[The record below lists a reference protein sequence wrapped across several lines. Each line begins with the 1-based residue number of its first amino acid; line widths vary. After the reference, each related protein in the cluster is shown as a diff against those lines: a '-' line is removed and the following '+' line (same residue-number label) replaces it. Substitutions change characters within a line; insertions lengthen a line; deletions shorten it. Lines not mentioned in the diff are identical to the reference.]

1 MLYVRIF
8 KQFVLVL
15 IAIQGCLYASPVA
28 FNARPLQK
36 PRVIASTDGEVDDR
50 SSMVRFLLYASDYD
64 VIGFIQNNSIFQKR
78 GHSRDGWL
86 EREIELYGEVY
97 PNLKQHHPDYP
108 SPEYLK
114 GIITIGNENRA
125 DLHRAPADMETK
137 DTPGSDLIIATLLD
151 DDPRPVHVPCWGG
164 ANTVAFALWKLKTT
178 QPDRFAAAAARLRVY
193 GITYNLSNKAQD
205 GGYLWIIQNMPE
217 VKIYT
222 AATWAGTY
230 SYDSIDGKRGRPS
243 KNPQDIQQYFN
254 DSWLTENIK
263 TNHGP
268 LGAYYPQSYT
278 SEGDTPSFLPLID
291 NGLGGHLDYTLGG
304 WGGRAQIKSGNH
316 MVDALDEDPDKWAA
330 VYRWSITAQNDFAA
344 RADWCVAVDY
354 TDANH
359 NPKARVAGSLART
372 VVPGTTIRLDAT
384 ATTDPDGDKL
394 TFTWWQYHEVDS
406 VGAKVTIKN
415 ANSKQASFV
424 VPDEPGKQLHIILEV
439 TDDGSPS
446 LTHYQRLI
454 MTIGH

>member
-1 MLYVRIF
+1 MLYVRKF
-8 KQFVLVL
+8 RKFVLVL
-15 IAIQGCLYASPVA
+15 IAIQAYLSALPVTSNASPD
-28 FNARPLQK
+28 QK
-36 PRVIASTDGEVDDR
+36 PRVIVSTDGEVDDR

-86 EREIELYGEVY
+86 EKEIELYGEVY
-97 PNLKQHHPDYP
+97 PNLKKHHPDYP

-114 GIITIGNENRA
+114 GIIYVGNENPA
-125 DLHRAPADMETK
+125 DLHHAPADMETK
-137 DTPGSDLIIATLLD
+137 DTSGSNLIIATLLD

-164 ANTVAFALWKLKTT
+164 ANTVAFALWKLKTI
-178 QPDRFAAAAARLRVY
+178 QPDKFATAAARLRVY

-230 SYDSIDGKRGRPS
+230 SYDSVDGKRGRPS
-243 KNPQDIQQYFN
+243 KNPQDVQMYFN
-254 DSWLTENIK
+254 DSWLAENVK
-263 TNHGP
+263 SKHGP

-291 NGLGGHLDYTLGG
+291 NGLRGYLDYTLGG
-304 WGGRAQIKSGNH
+304 WGGRAQIESGNH
-316 MVDALDEDPDKWAA
+316 MGDALNEKPDKWAA
-330 VYRWSITAQNDFAA
+330 IYRWSIAAQNDFAA
-344 RADWCVAVDY
+344 RMDWCVAAKY

-359 NPKARVAGSLART
+359 NPKARVAGSLIQT
-372 VVPGTTIRLDAT
+372 VVPGTTIHLDAT

-394 TFTWWQYHEVDS
+394 TFNWWQYYEADS
-406 VGAKVTIKN
+406 AEAKVTIKN
-415 ANSKQASFV
+415 ASSNQASFV
-424 VPDEPGKQLHIILEV
+424 APKEPGKQVHIILEV
-439 TDDGSPS
+439 TDNGTPP
-446 LTHYQRLI
+446 LVGYQRVI
-454 MTIGH
+454 CKIK

>member
-1 MLYVRIF
+1 MNNTFTNLLVIIS
-8 KQFVLVL
+8 VLN
-15 IAIQGCLYASPVA
+15 ASSFFAVTPVSA
-28 FNARPLQK
+28 AATTTKKIK

-64 VIGFIQNNSIFQKR
+64 VVGFIQNNSIFQKR

-86 EREIELYGEVY
+86 EKEIELYGEVY
-97 PNLKQHHPDYP
+97 PNLKKHHPDYP

-114 GIITIGNENRA
+114 GVIYVGNENPA
-125 DLHRAPADMETK
+125 DLQRAPVDMETK

-178 QPDRFAAAAARLRVY
+178 QPDKFAAAATRLRVY

-217 VKIYT
+217 VKLYT

-230 SYDSIDGKRGRPS
+230 SYDSVDGKRGRPS
-243 KNPQDIQQYFN
+243 KNPQEVQAYFN
-254 DSWLTENIK
+254 NPWLNENVK

-291 NGLGGHLDYTLGG
+291 NGLRGHLDYTLGC
-304 WGGRAQIKSGNH
+304 WGGRAQIESGNH
-316 MVDALDEDPDKWAA
+316 MVDASNEKPDKWAA
-330 VYRWSITAQNDFAA
+330 IYRWSIAAQNDFAA
-344 RADWCVAVDY
+344 RADWCVKKFEE
-354 TDANH
+354 ANH
-359 NPKARVAGSLART
+359 APIAKVEGALMRDVKAGETVKLA
-372 VVPGTTIRLDAT
+372 AT
-384 ATTDPDGDKL
+384 ATDPDGDKL
-394 TFTWWQYHEVDS
+394 AFKWWQYYEADS
-406 VGAKVTIKN
+406 AEARVTINN
-415 ANSKQASFV
+415 ASSNQASFV
-424 VPDEPGKQLHIILEV
+424 VPKEPGKQLQIILEV
-439 TDDGSPS
+439 TDDDTLP
-446 LTHYQRLI
+446 LKYYQRVI
-454 MTIGH
+454 VTISR